1 MDTPKSSQDG
11 SGQAGQADR
20 MFQSLVDAYV
30 EALDICAGPYIDTR
44 LMAWLDVRY
53 YRAAQYYRTMLA
65 VQDGR
70 A

>member
-1 MDTPKSSQDG
+1 MDTPKSGQDG
-11 SGQAGQADR
+11 SDTPVDH
-20 MFQSLVDAYV
+20 MFQSLVDTYV